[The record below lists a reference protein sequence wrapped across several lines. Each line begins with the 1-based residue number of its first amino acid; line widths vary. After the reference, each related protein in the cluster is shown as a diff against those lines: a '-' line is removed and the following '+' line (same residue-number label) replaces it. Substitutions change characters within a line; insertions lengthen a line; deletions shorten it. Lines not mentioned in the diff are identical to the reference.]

1 MPKETMNPRERWL
14 AVLTRRLPDRT
25 PLDYW
30 ATEEF
35 NARLLSYLGEAD
47 LRTALQKL
55 HVDFVVTATP
65 RYVGPAHARRDRCL
79 RLPLSEDRL
88 RHRHLRRVHIP
99 PAGAIQLGGGDR
111 AQLPLAR
118 AGLVG
123 LQRRY
128 QSRSRGWEDYPIRGG
143 GSEPFLTYKS
153 LRGQEQ
159 AFMDLVLHPDIVHYC
174 LDKLFGL
181 AYAEHAAHL
190 RADPGTG
197 APELCGGGHGRAGQA

>member
-65 RYVGPAHARRDRCL
+65 RYVGPRMPHGTDVFGCRYQKIDYGTGTYDECIY
-79 RLPLSEDRL
+79 
-88 RHRHLRRVHIP
+88 H
-99 PAGAIQLGGGDR
+99 
-111 AQLPLAR
+111 PLAQFNSVAEIEAAR
-118 AGLVG
+118 IAGPSRTG
-123 LQRRY
+123 GTTAGY
-128 QSRSRGWEDYPIRGG
+128 QSRYAAGRITRSAAAARSR
-143 GSEPFLTYKS
+143 S
-153 LRGQEQ
+153 
-159 AFMDLVLHPDIVHYC
+159 
-174 LDKLFGL
+174 
-181 AYAEHAAHL
+181 
-190 RADPGTG
+190 
-197 APELCGGGHGRAGQA
+197 